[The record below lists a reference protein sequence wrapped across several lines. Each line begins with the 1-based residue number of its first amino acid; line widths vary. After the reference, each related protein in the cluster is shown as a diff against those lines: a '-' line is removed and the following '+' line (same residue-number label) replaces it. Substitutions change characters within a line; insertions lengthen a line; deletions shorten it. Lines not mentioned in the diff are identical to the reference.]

1 MSFKLSKF
9 TLRIDSELLK
19 KFHYIARYNAHSS
32 NREIQLL
39 MKRHVKNFED
49 KYDKITLK

>member
-1 MSFKLSKF
+1 MDFKLSKF

-19 KFHYIARYNAHSS
+19 KFHYIARYNTHSS
-32 NREIQLL
+32 NREIEIL
-39 MKRHVKNFED
+39 MRKYVKNFED